1 MRRLPPRVLLLVA
14 PVWAAG
20 LAVATAAAVAFALT
34 PHDLS
39 EIAGPLAFLLAS
51 TLASRYPVPIEGA
64 ESGGVTLSFVF
75 GASGIVLFGWEAGVL
90 IALAAPA
97 IVQLLEHRPLERVA
111 FNASVF
117 AIGAGAA
124 ALLVSFVDGSGTAAI
139 VSEVGISATTQYA
152 LNLLL
157 VSAAVAVTA
166 RRPFAELVVSSAR
179 ATSIPFAFMGSAA
192 LMLVVLWQRSPVLS
206 AALVGPLLAISLY
219 QRSAYQA
226 LRAMRL
232 ALTDPL
238 SGLGNHRS
246 FQERLKHEL
255 LRAESGDEPFTLCM
269 IDVDDFKRIN
279 DLYGHPVGDRV
290 LASVGR
296 RLRQNGEA
304 FRLGGDEF
312 ALLLPGVTAD
322 EALSTAS
329 SVLARI
335 GSLELA
341 EVGSVTASAGVAGFP
356 HQAIDRDELIRLAD
370 SALYWAK
377 EHGKNRVHVY
387 RPDVVELAELRRLA
401 HGPDRAARF
410 RAAASLAKA
419 VDARDTYTGSHST
432 RVAEL
437 SAWIAH
443 RLGLDREQIEL
454 TRLAGSLHD
463 LGKLAIPEEILRKPG
478 PLSDP
483 ERLVLQRHPEIGHR
497 MLESLGVD
505 PVAEWVLH
513 HHERWDGTGYPD
525 RLRGEEIPLGARIIF
540 VADAYDAMT
549 SDRAYRG
556 RLTPR
561 EAIEEL
567 ERCSGTQFDP
577 EIVAAFAR
585 ELADRTPALAEPR
598 ASPRAEYFRACG
610 ADAARVS

>member
-20 LAVATAAAVAFALT
+20 LAVATAAAVGFALT

-39 EIAGPLAFLLAS
+39 EVAGPLAFLLAS

-139 VSEVGISATTQYA
+139 VSEVAISATTQYA
-152 LNLLL
+152 LNLIL
-157 VSAAVAVTA
+157 VSAAVAVTV
-166 RRPFAELVVSSAR
+166 RRPFAELIVSSAR
-179 ATSIPFAFMGSAA
+179 ATSIPFALMGSAA

-219 QRSAYQA
+219 QRSSYQA

-255 LRAESGDEPFTLCM
+255 LRAEADDEPFTLCM
-269 IDVDDFKRIN
+269 IDLDDFKRIN

-335 GSLELA
+335 GALELA

-356 HQAIDRDELIRLAD
+356 HQGFDRDELIRLAD
-370 SALYWAK
+370 SALYWSK

-401 HGPDRAARF
+401 RGPDRAARF

-443 RLGLDREQIEL
+443 RLGLDREHIEL

-478 PLSDP
+478 PLTDP

-513 HHERWDGTGYPD
+513 HHERWDGTGYPE

-556 RLTPR
+556 RLAPR

-585 ELADRTPALAEPR
+585 EVDRTPALA
-598 ASPRAEYFRACG
+598 
-610 ADAARVS
+610 AAAG

>member
-20 LAVATAAAVAFALT
+20 FTVALAAAISFASR
-34 PHDLS
+34 PHDLAQ
-39 EIAGPLAFLLAS
+39 IAGPLAFLLAS

-75 GASGIVLFGWEAGVL
+75 GTSGIVLFGWDAGVL

-111 FNASVF
+111 YNASVF
-117 AIGAGAA
+117 AVGAA
-124 ALLVSFVDGSGTAAI
+124 AASVLVALVDGSGTATI
-139 VSEVGISATTQYA
+139 VTQVAISATTQYA

-157 VSAAVAVTA
+157 VSGAVATTA
-166 RRPFAELVVSSAR
+166 RRPLAELVASSAR
-179 ATSIPFAFMGSAA
+179 ATAVPFALMASAA
-192 LMLVVLWQRSPVLS
+192 LMLVVLWQRSPILS

-219 QRSAYQA
+219 QRSSYQA

-238 SGLGNHRS
+238 TGLGNHRS
-246 FQERLKHEL
+246 FQERLQREL
-255 LRAESGDEPFTLCM
+255 VHAEAKGEPFTLCM

-279 DLYGHPVGDRV
+279 DLFGHPAGDRI
-290 LASVGR
+290 LAQVGN

-312 ALLLPGVTAD
+312 ALLLPGLSAD
-322 EALSTAS
+322 DALSTSS

-335 GSLELA
+335 ATLEL
-341 EVGSVTASAGVAGFP
+341 EDVGSVTASAGIAGYP
-356 HQAIDRDELIRLAD
+356 RQAFDRDELIRLAD

-419 VDARDTYTGSHST
+419 VDARDTYTGSHSS

-437 SAWIAH
+437 GAWIAQ
-443 RLGLDREQIEL
+443 RLGLDQEQVEL

-478 PLSDP
+478 PLTPP
-483 ERLVLQRHPEIGHR
+483 ERLVLERHTQIGHR

-505 PVAEWVLH
+505 PVADWVLH

-525 RLRGEEIPLGARIIF
+525 RLCGDEIPLGARIIF

-561 EAIEEL
+561 AAVEEL
-567 ERCSGTQFDP
+567 ERCAGTQFDP
-577 EIVAAFAR
+577 SIVATFAS
-585 ELADRTPALAEPR
+585 ELVGRAPAA
-598 ASPRAEYFRACG
+598 AA
-610 ADAARVS
+610 AAR

>member
-1 MRRLPPRVLLLVA
+1 MKRLPPRLLLLVA
-14 PVWAAG
+14 PVCGAG
-20 LAVATAAAVAFALT
+20 LIIALAAAISFAAT
-34 PHDLS
+34 PHSFAGL
-39 EIAGPLAFLLAS
+39 AGPLALLVAS
-51 TLASRYPVPIEGA
+51 TVASRYPVPIEGA

-75 GASGIVLFGWEAGVL
+75 GASGIVLFGWDAGIL

-97 IVQLLEHRPLERVA
+97 TMQLLEHRPLERVA
-111 FNASVF
+111 YNASVF
-117 AIGAGAA
+117 AIGAAVAA
-124 ALLVSFVDGSGTAAI
+124 GLVELVGGSGTPHLVAQVVVSAA
-139 VSEVGISATTQYA
+139 TQYS

-157 VSAAVAVTA
+157 VSAAVARSA
-166 RRPFAELVVSSAR
+166 RRAFASLVESSAR
-179 ATSIPFAFMGSAA
+179 ATIVPFALMGSAA
-192 LMLVVLWQRSPVLS
+192 LMLVVLWQRSPLLS

-238 SGLGNHRS
+238 TGLANHRS
-246 FQERLKHEL
+246 FQERVQREL
-255 LRAESGDEPFTLCM
+255 TGAEAREVAFTLCM
-269 IDVDDFKRIN
+269 IDIDDFKRIN
-279 DLYGHPVGDRV
+279 DLFGHPVGDSV
-290 LASVGR
+290 LAQVGA

-312 ALLLPGVTAD
+312 ALLLPARSAE
-322 EALSTAS
+322 EALPVARN
-329 SVLARI
+329 VLARI
-335 GSLELA
+335 ASLDLGD
-341 EVGSVTASAGVAGFP
+341 VGSVTASAGIASFP
-356 HQAIDRDELIRLAD
+356 MQAFDRDELIRLAD

-387 RPDVVELAELRRLA
+387 RPEVVELAELRRLA

-437 SAWIAH
+437 AAWIATH
-443 RLGLDREQIEL
+443 LGLDAEQVEL
-454 TRLAGSLHD
+454 ARLAGSLHD

-478 PLSDP
+478 PLTPP
-483 ERLVLQRHPEIGHR
+483 ERLVLERHPQIGFR

-505 PVAEWVLH
+505 PVAEWVLR

-525 RLRGEEIPLGARIIF
+525 GLVESEIPLGARIIF

-556 RLTPR
+556 RLTPQ
-561 EAIEEL
+561 AAVSEL
-567 ERCSGTQFDP
+567 ERCAGSQFDP
-577 EIVAAFAR
+577 EIVAVFAR
-585 ELADRTPALAEPR
+585 ELGYAAPATVA
-598 ASPRAEYFRACG
+598 
-610 ADAARVS
+610 AAR

>member
-1 MRRLPPRVLLLVA
+1 MRRLPPRVLVLLA
-14 PVWAAG
+14 PIWAAG
-20 LAVATAAAVAFALT
+20 LAVATAAAVSFATT
-34 PHDLS
+34 PHDLA

-97 IVQLLEHRPLERVA
+97 IVQLLEHRPLERIA

-124 ALLVSFVDGSGTAAI
+124 AVLVSLIDGSGTAAI
-139 VSEVGISATTQYA
+139 VAQVVVSATSQYA

-157 VSAAVAVTA
+157 VSAAVAGMA
-166 RRPFAELVVSSAR
+166 RRPFVELVVSSAR
-179 ATSIPFAFMGSAA
+179 ATAVPFALMGSAA
-192 LMLVVLWQRSPVLS
+192 LMLVVLWQRSPLLS

-238 SGLGNHRS
+238 TGLGNHRS
-246 FQERLKHEL
+246 FQERLKHQL
-255 LRAESGDEPFTLCM
+255 LRAEADDEPVTLCM

-290 LASVGR
+290 LAQVGS

-322 EALSTAS
+322 ESLAAAAA
-329 SVLARI
+329 VLDRI
-335 GSLELA
+335 GSLEVA
-341 EVGSVTASAGVAGFP
+341 EVGSVTASAGIAGFP
-356 HQAIDRDELIRLAD
+356 QQAFDRDELIRLAD

-387 RPDVVELAELRRLA
+387 RPDVVELTELRRLA

-419 VDARDTYTGSHST
+419 VDARDTYTGSHSA

-437 SAWIAH
+437 SSWIAH
-443 RLGLDREQIEL
+443 RLGFDQEHIEL
-454 TRLAGSLHD
+454 TRLAASLHD

-478 PLSDP
+478 PLTEP

-505 PVAEWVLH
+505 PVADWVLH
-513 HHERWDGTGYPD
+513 HHERWDGTGYPE

-549 SDRAYRG
+549 SERAYRG

-567 ERCSGTQFDP
+567 EHCSGTQFDP
-577 EIVAAFAR
+577 AIVAAFAQ
-585 ELADRTPALAEPR
+585 ELRDRTPA
-598 ASPRAEYFRACG
+598 
-610 ADAARVS
+610 AAAAAG

>member
-1 MRRLPPRVLLLVA
+1 MRRLPPRVLVLLA
-14 PVWAAG
+14 PIWAAG
-20 LAVATAAAVAFALT
+20 LAVATAAAVSFATT
-34 PHDLS
+34 PHDLA

-97 IVQLLEHRPLERVA
+97 IVQLLEHRPLERIA

-124 ALLVSFVDGSGTAAI
+124 AVLVSLIDGSGTAAI
-139 VSEVGISATTQYA
+139 VAQVVVSATSQYA

-157 VSAAVAVTA
+157 VSAAVAGMA

-179 ATSIPFAFMGSAA
+179 ATAVPFALMGSAA
-192 LMLVVLWQRSPVLS
+192 LMLVVLWQRSPLLS

-238 SGLGNHRS
+238 TGLGNHRS
-246 FQERLKHEL
+246 FQERLKHQL
-255 LRAESGDEPFTLCM
+255 LRAEAEDEPVTLCM

-290 LASVGR
+290 LAQVGS

-322 EALSTAS
+322 ESLAAAAA
-329 SVLARI
+329 VLDRI
-335 GSLELA
+335 GSLEVA
-341 EVGSVTASAGVAGFP
+341 EVGSVTASAGIAGFP
-356 HQAIDRDELIRLAD
+356 HQAFDRDELIRLAD

-437 SAWIAH
+437 SSWIAH
-443 RLGLDREQIEL
+443 RLGFDQEHIEL
-454 TRLAGSLHD
+454 TRLAASLHD

-478 PLSDP
+478 PLTDA
-483 ERLVLQRHPEIGHR
+483 ERLVLQRHPEIGYR

-505 PVAEWVLH
+505 PIADWVLH
-513 HHERWDGTGYPD
+513 HHERWDGTGYPE

-549 SDRAYRG
+549 SERAYRG

-567 ERCSGTQFDP
+567 EHCSGTQFDP
-577 EIVAAFAR
+577 AIVAAFAQ
-585 ELADRTPALAEPR
+585 ELRDRTPAV
-598 ASPRAEYFRACG
+598 
-610 ADAARVS
+610 AAAAG

>member
-1 MRRLPPRVLLLVA
+1 MRRLPPRVLLLVI
-14 PVWAAG
+14 PVWVAG
-20 LAVATAAAVAFALT
+20 LTVAAAAAVSFATT
-34 PHDLS
+34 PHDLAG
-39 EIAGPLAFLLAS
+39 IAGPIAFLLAS

-75 GASGIVLFGWEAGVL
+75 GTSGIVLFGWDAGVL

-117 AIGAGAA
+117 AIAAGAA
-124 ALLVSFVDGSGTAAI
+124 AVLVSLVDGSGTGVI
-139 VSEVGISATTQYA
+139 VAQIAISATTQYV
-152 LNLLL
+152 LNLVL
-157 VSAAVAVTA
+157 VSAAVAGTA
-166 RRPFAELVVSSAR
+166 RRPLAELVVGTAR
-179 ATSIPFAFMGSAA
+179 STIVPFALMGSAA
-192 LMLVVLWQRSPVLS
+192 LMLVVLWQRSPLLS

-238 SGLGNHRS
+238 TGLGNHRS
-246 FQERLKHEL
+246 FQERLKREL
-255 LRAESGDEPFTLCM
+255 LNAESDDEPFTLCM
-269 IDVDDFKRIN
+269 LDIDDFKRIN

-290 LASVGR
+290 LAQVGG

-312 ALLLPGVTAD
+312 ALLLPGLTAE
-322 EALSTAS
+322 EAQSAAA

-335 GSLELA
+335 ASLELA
-341 EVGSVTASAGVAGFP
+341 DVGSVTTSAGVAGFP
-356 HQAIDRDELIRLAD
+356 LQAFDRDELIRLAD

-437 SAWIAH
+437 AAWIAQ
-443 RLGLDREQIEL
+443 RMGLDPEQIEL

-478 PLSDP
+478 PLTQP
-483 ERLVLQRHPEIGHR
+483 ERLVLERHPQIGHR

-525 RLRGEEIPLGARIIF
+525 KLGGEEIPLGARIVF

-561 EAIEEL
+561 AAIEEL
-567 ERCSGTQFDP
+567 ERCAGSQFDP
-577 EIVAAFAR
+577 DVVSVFAR
-585 ELADRTPALAEPR
+585 ELVGRAPAVAVA
-598 ASPRAEYFRACG
+598 AS
-610 ADAARVS
+610 

>member
-1 MRRLPPRVLLLVA
+1 MRRLPPRVLVLVA

-39 EIAGPLAFLLAS
+39 EVAGPLAFLLAS

-117 AIGAGAA
+117 AVGAGAA
-124 ALLVSFVDGSGTAAI
+124 ALLVSLIDESGTAAI
-139 VSEVGISATTQYA
+139 VSEVAISATTQYA
-152 LNLLL
+152 LNLVL

-179 ATSIPFAFMGSAA
+179 ATSVPFALMGSAA

-255 LRAESGDEPFTLCM
+255 LRAEADDEPFTLCM

-290 LASVGR
+290 LAAVGR

-341 EVGSVTASAGVAGFP
+341 DVGSVTASAGVAGFP
-356 HQAIDRDELIRLAD
+356 HQAFDRDELIRLAD

-443 RLGLDREQIEL
+443 RLGLDREHIEL

-478 PLSDP
+478 PLTDP

-513 HHERWDGTGYPD
+513 HHERWDGTGYPE
-525 RLRGEEIPLGARIIF
+525 RLCGEEIPLGARIIF

-585 ELADRTPALAEPR
+585 ELVDRTPALAV
-598 ASPRAEYFRACG
+598 
-610 ADAARVS
+610 AAG

>member
-1 MRRLPPRVLLLVA
+1 MRRLPPRVLLLIA
-14 PVWAAG
+14 PVWVGG
-20 LAVATAAAVAFALT
+20 LALAIAAAASFAT
-34 PHDLS
+34 RPHDLAQ
-39 EIAGPLAFLLAS
+39 IAGPLAFLLAS

-75 GASGIVLFGWEAGVL
+75 GTSGIVLFGWDAGIL

-111 FNASVF
+111 YNASVF
-117 AIGAGAA
+117 AVAAGAA
-124 ALLVSFVDGSGTAAI
+124 AVLVALVDGSGTVVI
-139 VSEVGISATTQYA
+139 VAQVAISATTQYA

-157 VSAAVAVTA
+157 VSGAVASTA
-166 RRPFAELVVSSAR
+166 RRPFAELSVSSAR
-179 ATSIPFAFMGSAA
+179 ATAVPFALMGSAA

-219 QRSAYQA
+219 QRSSYQA

-238 SGLGNHRS
+238 TGLGNHRS
-246 FQERLKHEL
+246 FQERLQREL
-255 LRAESGDEPFTLCM
+255 LQAEADGEPFTLCM

-279 DLYGHPVGDRV
+279 DLYGHPTGDRV
-290 LASVGR
+290 LSLVGG

-312 ALLLPGVTAD
+312 ALLLPGQAAD
-322 EALSTAS
+322 DALSAAS
-329 SVLARI
+329 AVLARI
-335 GSLELA
+335 GMLELDD
-341 EVGSVTASAGVAGFP
+341 VGSVTASAGIAGFP
-356 HQAIDRDELIRLAD
+356 RQAFDRDELIRLAD

-387 RPDVVELAELRRLA
+387 RPDVVELGELRRLA

-437 SAWIAH
+437 GAWIAQ
-443 RLGLDREQIEL
+443 RLELDQEHVEL

-478 PLSDP
+478 PLTQP
-483 ERLVLQRHPEIGHR
+483 ERLVLQRHPQIGHR

-505 PVAEWVLH
+505 PVADWVLH

-561 EAIEEL
+561 DAIEEL
-567 ERCSGTQFDP
+567 VRCAGTQFDP
-577 EIVAAFAR
+577 EIVAAFAS
-585 ELADRTPALAEPR
+585 ELVGRAPATA
-598 ASPRAEYFRACG
+598 A
-610 ADAARVS
+610 AAR

>member
-1 MRRLPPRVLLLVA
+1 MRRLPPRVLVLVA

-20 LAVATAAAVAFALT
+20 LAVATAAAASFATT

-39 EIAGPLAFLLAS
+39 EVAGPLAFLLAS

-75 GASGIVLFGWEAGVL
+75 GASGIILFGWEAGVL

-97 IVQLLEHRPLERVA
+97 IVQLLEHRPLERIA

-124 ALLVSFVDGSGTAAI
+124 ALLVSLVDGSGTAAI
-139 VSEVGISATTQYA
+139 VSQVVVSASTQYA

-157 VSAAVAVTA
+157 VSAAVAGMA
-166 RRPFAELVVSSAR
+166 RRPFQELVVSSAR
-179 ATSIPFAFMGSAA
+179 ATAIPFALMGSAS

-238 SGLGNHRS
+238 TGLGNHRS
-246 FQERLKHEL
+246 FQERLKQEL
-255 LRAESGDEPFTLCM
+255 LRAEADDEPFTLCM

-290 LASVGR
+290 LAQVGS

-322 EALSTAS
+322 ESLSAAA

-335 GSLELA
+335 GSLEVA
-341 EVGSVTASAGVAGFP
+341 EVGSVTASAGIAGYP
-356 HQAIDRDELIRLAD
+356 HQAFDRDELIRLAD

-419 VDARDTYTGSHST
+419 VDARDTYTGSHSS

-443 RLGLDREQIEL
+443 RLGLDQEHIEL

-478 PLSDP
+478 PLTEP
-483 ERLVLQRHPEIGHR
+483 ERLVLQRHPEIGYR

-505 PVAEWVLH
+505 PVADWVLH
-513 HHERWDGTGYPD
+513 HHERWDGTGYPE
-525 RLRGEEIPLGARIIF
+525 RLRGDEIPLGARIIF

-577 EIVAAFAR
+577 VIVAAFAR
-585 ELADRTPALAEPR
+585 ELSDRTPALA
-598 ASPRAEYFRACG
+598 
-610 ADAARVS
+610 AAAG

>member
-1 MRRLPPRVLLLVA
+1 MRRLPPRVLVLVA

-39 EIAGPLAFLLAS
+39 EVAGPLAFLLAS

-117 AIGAGAA
+117 AVGAGAA

-139 VSEVGISATTQYA
+139 VSEVGISATAQYA
-152 LNLLL
+152 LNLIL
-157 VSAAVAVTA
+157 VSAAVAVTT

-179 ATSIPFAFMGSAA
+179 ATSIPFALMGSAA

-255 LRAESGDEPFTLCM
+255 LRADSDDEPFTLCM

-335 GSLELA
+335 GSLQLA

-356 HQAIDRDELIRLAD
+356 HQAFDRDELIRLAD

-443 RLGLDREQIEL
+443 RLGLDREHIEL

-478 PLSDP
+478 PLTDP

-513 HHERWDGTGYPD
+513 HHERWDGTGYPE
-525 RLRGEEIPLGARIIF
+525 RLRGDEIPLGARIIF

-567 ERCSGTQFDP
+567 ERCSATQFDP

-585 ELADRTPALAEPR
+585 ELVDRTPALAV
-598 ASPRAEYFRACG
+598 
-610 ADAARVS
+610 AAG

>member
-14 PVWAAG
+14 PVWVLG
-20 LAVATAAAVAFALT
+20 SAVAAAAAVSFART
-34 PHDLS
+34 PHDVS

-75 GASGIVLFGWEAGVL
+75 GTSGIVLFGWDAGVL
-90 IALAAPA
+90 IALGAPA
-97 IVQLLEHRPLERVA
+97 IVQLLEHRPLERIA

-117 AIGAGAA
+117 AIGAGVAA
-124 ALLVSFVDGSGTAAI
+124 VLVGMIEGSGTAAI
-139 VSEVGISATTQYA
+139 VAEVAVSATAQYGI
-152 LNLLL
+152 NLLL
-157 VSAAVAVTA
+157 VSAAIAGTV
-166 RRPFAELVVSSAR
+166 RRPFRELVASSAR
-179 ATSIPFAFMGSAA
+179 ATALPFALMGSAA
-192 LMLVVLWQRSPVLS
+192 LMLVVLWQRSPLLS

-238 SGLGNHRS
+238 TGLGNHRS
-246 FQERLKHEL
+246 FQERLKREL
-255 LRAESGDEPFTLCM
+255 LNAEADGEPFTLCL

-279 DLYGHPVGDRV
+279 DLFGHPTGDRV
-290 LASVGR
+290 LAQVGG

-312 ALLLPGVTAD
+312 ALLFPGVAAND
-322 EALSTAS
+322 AQDAAAA
-329 SVLARI
+329 VLARI
-335 GSLELA
+335 AALELPD
-341 EVGSVTASAGVAGFP
+341 VGSVTASAGVAGFP
-356 HQAIDRDELIRLAD
+356 RQAFDRDELIRLAD

-437 SAWIAH
+437 GAWIAQ
-443 RLGLDREQIEL
+443 RLGLDQEQVEL

-478 PLSDP
+478 PLAPP
-483 ERLVLQRHPEIGHR
+483 ERLVLERHPQIGHR

-505 PVAEWVLH
+505 PVADWILH

-561 EAIEEL
+561 EAVEEL
-567 ERCSGTQFDP
+567 ERCAGSQFDP
-577 EIVAAFAR
+577 EIVEAFAR
-585 ELADRTPALAEPR
+585 ELVDRAPATLA
-598 ASPRAEYFRACG
+598 
-610 ADAARVS
+610 AAR

>member
-1 MRRLPPRVLLLVA
+1 MRRLPPRVLILVA

-39 EIAGPLAFLLAS
+39 EVAGPLAFLLAS

-117 AIGAGAA
+117 AVGAGAA
-124 ALLVSFVDGSGTAAI
+124 ALLVSLVDGSGTAAI
-139 VSEVGISATTQYA
+139 VSEVAISATTQYA
-152 LNLLL
+152 LNLIL
-157 VSAAVAVTA
+157 VSAAVALTA

-219 QRSAYQA
+219 QRSSYQA

-255 LRAESGDEPFTLCM
+255 LRAEADGEPFTLCM

-356 HQAIDRDELIRLAD
+356 HQTFDRDDLIRLAD

-387 RPDVVELAELRRLA
+387 RPDVVELVELRRLA

-443 RLGLDREQIEL
+443 RLGLDREHIEL

-478 PLSDP
+478 PLTDP

-505 PVAEWVLH
+505 PLAEWVLH
-513 HHERWDGTGYPD
+513 HHERWDGTGYPE

-549 SDRAYRG
+549 SERAYRG

-585 ELADRTPALAEPR
+585 ELVNRTPALAT
-598 ASPRAEYFRACG
+598 
-610 ADAARVS
+610 AAG

>member
-1 MRRLPPRVLLLVA
+1 MRRLPPRLLLLVA
-14 PVWAAG
+14 PVCGAG
-20 LAVATAAAVAFALT
+20 LIIALAAAISFAAR
-34 PHDLS
+34 PHSLAGL
-39 EIAGPLAFLLAS
+39 AGPLALLVAS
-51 TLASRYPVPIEGA
+51 TVASRYPVPIEGA

-75 GASGIVLFGWEAGVL
+75 GTSGIVLFGWDAGIL

-97 IVQLLEHRPLERVA
+97 TMQVLEHRPLERVVY
-111 FNASVF
+111 NASVF
-117 AIGAGAA
+117 AIGAAVAA
-124 ALLVSFVDGSGTAAI
+124 GLVELVGGSGTPHVVGQVVVSAA
-139 VSEVGISATTQYA
+139 AQYS

-157 VSAAVAVTA
+157 VSAAVARSA
-166 RRPFAELVVSSAR
+166 RRAFASLVESSAR
-179 ATSIPFAFMGSAA
+179 ATIVPFALMGSAA

-238 SGLGNHRS
+238 TGLANHRS
-246 FQERLKHEL
+246 FQERVQREL
-255 LRAESGDEPFTLCM
+255 TGAEARDIAFTLCM
-269 IDVDDFKRIN
+269 IDIDDFKRVN
-279 DLYGHPVGDRV
+279 DLFGHPVGDRV
-290 LASVGR
+290 LAQVGA

-312 ALLLPGVTAD
+312 ALLLPARSAD
-322 EALSTAS
+322 EALPVAQNVLERIAS
-329 SVLARI
+329 LDL
-335 GSLELA
+335 GD
-341 EVGSVTASAGVAGFP
+341 VGSVTASAGIASFP
-356 HQAIDRDELIRLAD
+356 GQAFDRDELIRLAD

-387 RPDVVELAELRRLA
+387 RPEVVELAELRRLA

-437 SAWIAH
+437 AAWIAAH
-443 RLGLDREQIEL
+443 LGLDAEQVEL
-454 TRLAGSLHD
+454 ARLAGSLHD

-478 PLSDP
+478 PLTPP
-483 ERLVLQRHPEIGHR
+483 ERLVLERHPQIGFR

-505 PVAEWVLH
+505 PVADWVLR

-525 RLRGEEIPLGARIIF
+525 GLAGSDIPLGARIIF
-540 VADAYDAMT
+540 IADAYDAMT

-556 RLTPR
+556 RLTPH
-561 EAIEEL
+561 AAVSEL
-567 ERCSGTQFDP
+567 ERCAGSQFDP
-577 EIVAAFAR
+577 EIVSVFASQLGYAPATAA
-585 ELADRTPALAEPR
+585 
-598 ASPRAEYFRACG
+598 
-610 ADAARVS
+610 AAR

>member
-39 EIAGPLAFLLAS
+39 EVAGPLAFLLAS

-97 IVQLLEHRPLERVA
+97 IVQLLEHRPFERVA

-117 AIGAGAA
+117 AVGAGAA

-139 VSEVGISATTQYA
+139 VSEVAISATAQYA
-152 LNLLL
+152 LNLIL

-166 RRPFAELVVSSAR
+166 RRPFVELVVSSAR
-179 ATSIPFAFMGSAA
+179 ATSVPFALMGSAA

-246 FQERLKHEL
+246 FQERLKHAL
-255 LRAESGDEPFTLCM
+255 LRAEADDEPFTLCM

-356 HQAIDRDELIRLAD
+356 HQAFDRDELIRLAD

-443 RLGLDREQIEL
+443 RLGLDREHIEL

-478 PLSDP
+478 PLTDP

-505 PVAEWVLH
+505 PVAEWVRH
-513 HHERWDGTGYPD
+513 HHERWDGTGYPE
-525 RLRGEEIPLGARIIF
+525 RLHGEEIPLGARIIF

-585 ELADRTPALAEPR
+585 ELVERTPALAV
-598 ASPRAEYFRACG
+598 
-610 ADAARVS
+610 AAG

>member
-1 MRRLPPRVLLLVA
+1 MRRLPPRVLVLVA

-39 EIAGPLAFLLAS
+39 EVAGPLAFLLAS

-117 AIGAGAA
+117 AVGAGAA
-124 ALLVSFVDGSGTAAI
+124 ALLVALIDGSGTAAI
-139 VSEVGISATTQYA
+139 VSEVAISATTQYA
-152 LNLLL
+152 LNLVL

-179 ATSIPFAFMGSAA
+179 ATSVPFALMGSAA

-255 LRAESGDEPFTLCM
+255 LRAEADDEPFTLCM

-341 EVGSVTASAGVAGFP
+341 DVGSVTASAGIAGFP
-356 HQAIDRDELIRLAD
+356 HQAFDRDELIRLAD

-443 RLGLDREQIEL
+443 RLGLDREHIEL

-478 PLSDP
+478 PLTDP

-513 HHERWDGTGYPD
+513 HHERWDGTGYPE
-525 RLRGEEIPLGARIIF
+525 RLCGEEIPLGARIIF

-585 ELADRTPALAEPR
+585 ELVDRTPALAV
-598 ASPRAEYFRACG
+598 
-610 ADAARVS
+610 AAG